1 MQLMTDLQVPS
12 CEVFFAKQGPR
23 SGLKPH
29 SDKNNFIMTCHLAL
43 DVPEGECWIRVGDS
57 EHHWLNGKTC
67 VFDTSIFHSTENTSD
82 RVRYVLLIRFWH
94 PDLRPAEV
102 EAFKFI
108 FAYLDHAG
116 MGEEALERFEM
127 QDLFMGKDQH
137 KGMQKS
143 VGERGASAAALQAGG
158 GLFSDVRRGGMG
170 VEKSGK
176 GKKAGGGGG
185 SKGSLMR
192 EAAAAQTAPKAKGF
206 GSK

>member
-1 MQLMTDLQVPS
+1 MTDHKVPS
-12 CEVFFAKQGPR
+12 CEVFFAKQGAR

-43 DVPEGECWIRVGDS
+43 DVPEGQCWIRVGNQ

-94 PDLRPAEV
+94 PDLLPVEV
-102 EAFKFI
+102 DAFKFI

-127 QDLFMGKDQH
+127 QQLLMGKDQH
-137 KGMQKS
+137 KGIQRSLGK
-143 VGERGASAAALQAGG
+143 APATG
-158 GLFSDVRRGGMG
+158 GLSSDIRAGGMG
-170 VEKSGK
+170 LEKGRAK
-176 GKKAGGGGG
+176 RDKAGGG

-192 EAAAAQTAPKAKGF
+192 EASASQAAPKAKGF